1 MSPTPISPNTPAS
14 RGGRHVGAPWLAGVA
29 VDPFERVIAGFQSS

>member
-1 MSPTPISPNTPAS
+1 MSHSPTSLKSPAS

-29 VDPFERVIAGFQSS
+29 IDPFNRVIAGFQSS